1 MSSVRTLSE
10 RLGVSDPHRAE
21 RDWRL
26 YAQDMMQFAQ
36 RISAYSK
43 GMDRDDFIAD
53 TRTYDAVL
61 RNIELIGEAAGHI
74 PDHIRAEHSDIEWRQ
89 IIGARNR
96 LAHAYLGIDDDVVWD
111 IVTIGV
117 PKVLH
122 KLQNLLDS
130 TLP

>member
-1 MSSVRTLSE
+1 MSEPR
-10 RLGVSDPHRAE
+10 RAE

-26 YAQDMMQFAQ
+26 YVQDMMQFAQ

-61 RNIELIGEAAGHI
+61 RNIQLIGEAAGHI
-74 PDHIRAEHSDIEWRQ
+74 PDHIRAERSDIEWRQ

-96 LAHAYLGIDDDVVWD
+96 LAHAYLGIDDDVIWD

-117 PKVLH
+117 PEVLP